1 MPISLPRDDRGMS
14 APLPRT
20 ILITGCSSGIGAT
33 CAAGMKAR
41 GWRVFATA
49 RKEDDVR
56 RLAGEGFDAIRLD
69 LTDAGSIMQAAA
81 AVLGRTGGR
90 LDAVFHNGGVAQPGA
105 LEDLPTEALRAQF
118 ETNLFGWHELTR
130 RILPAMRAEGHGRIV
145 FCSSVLGFV
154 PARFRGAYVASKYAV
169 EGYADTLRLELA
181 GTGIDVALIE
191 PGPIRSRFRD
201 NAREKIAGVIDTE
214 RSPHRALYE
223 AELAGRSAHAHAVSP
238 FRLGPEAVLAKLVHA
253 VEAPRPRARYPVTL
267 PAHAVAWLKRLL
279 PTRLLDR
286 IVRRGGG

>member
-1 MPISLPRDDRGMS
+1 
-14 APLPRT
+14 
-20 ILITGCSSGIGAT
+20 
-33 CAAGMKAR
+33 
-41 GWRVFATA
+41 
-49 RKEDDVR
+49 
-56 RLAGEGFDAIRLD
+56 
-69 LTDAGSIMQAAA
+69 
-81 AVLGRTGGR
+81 
-90 LDAVFHNGGVAQPGA
+90 
-105 LEDLPTEALRAQF
+105 
-118 ETNLFGWHELTR
+118 
-130 RILPAMRAEGHGRIV
+130 MRAEGHGRIV